1 MEEEYLEYSLTT
13 DIDGIRSLKSS
24 IEYLIQVWPGSP
36 ARPVEEQVMLKDL
49 LCQLNRIVL
58 EHTLRDSSK

>member
-13 DIDGIRSLKSS
+13 DINGIRNLKSS
-24 IEYLIQVWPGSP
+24 IEFFIEIWPGSP
-36 ARPVEEQVMLKDL
+36 RRPAEEQELLKDL

-58 EHTLRDSSK
+58 EHTLKDSSK